1 MTGCSLNKEI
11 GKDEMMNAKPSQLP
25 KVEAFQDEYTRKFM
39 YSTQEVDEGYYLLD
53 SGTEKYT
60 MNFPEDGIVIGQIQS
75 KDKRTES
82 IRMLL
87 DYKDDSLSEY
97 NYQLGFF
104 LKPLEED
111 EEAID
116 KMQVYPD
123 ADLDDN
129 KDMEKIDTED
139 KIIYHH
145 LIRRDLENGG
155 IALHLMGVIEA
166 KKIPQMISFDAKLGV
181 FSEETLFSETI
192 LDQTYNEIL
201 ELIKTVQFRNSI
213 E

>member
-60 MNFPEDGIVIGQIQS
+60 MNFPEDGMVIGQIQS